1 MRQGP
6 IEQQLYPHLITLLAV
21 SAGMVGVCLT
31 AISLIGIFQSHSK
44 LDTALDEILS
54 VDALPLPRRD
64 PDSLSGAACTFKE
77 AKCCHRTRGRLSV
90 QPCAHTYSHSLCS
103 SSVGSILTRAVPGS
117 RLGNNLHR
125 PFHNLLPRKG
135 LAHRKHRYSGK
146 RYTSNHTYRNLG
158 VTI

>member
-54 VDALPLPRRD
+54 VDALLFLAATLIVFLGLRAPLKKRSAAIALAAD
-64 PDSLSGAACTFKE
+64 LVFSLA
-77 AKCCHRTRGRLSV
+77 L
-90 QPCAHTYSHSLCS
+90 
-103 SSVGSILTRAVPGS
+103 ILTAIACA
-117 RLGNNLHR
+117 
-125 PFHNLLPRKG
+125 LL
-135 LAHRKHRYSGK
+135 AW
-146 RYTSNHTYRNLG
+146 
-158 VTI
+158 VVF

>member
-54 VDALPLPRRD
+54 VDALLFLAATLIVFLGLRAPLKKRSAAIALAADSMAARRARGSNVFMGS
-64 PDSLSGAACTFKE
+64 PPKSARVAFRAHFSLAVTNS
-77 AKCCHRTRGRLSV
+77 AK
-90 QPCAHTYSHSLCS
+90 Q
-103 SSVGSILTRAVPGS
+103 
-117 RLGNNLHR
+117 GNDM
-125 PFHNLLPRKG
+125 
-135 LAHRKHRYSGK
+135 
-146 RYTSNHTYRNLG
+146 
-158 VTI
+158 